1 MLRAAQKIK
10 EENQKFYYGNAYAN
24 WISKGSFLAYQ
35 IISIVVFAAIML
47 VLKWKIQESQFYQQA
62 FTTSTNGRE
71 VKDWVF
77 TQMSENYFDLST
89 WLVMISA
96 IVLIVYLS
104 AVVSHI
110 PSYEIYK
117 RSVLIHI
124 GPLGFAGVGI
134 AAIFLSGIHTGEV
147 RSYAA
152 ELFLYGFNELAL
164 VMTGKLLSTL
174 GAREMK
180 DSEWWWRVID
190 SLVDR
195 IIQKL

>member
-35 IISIVVFAAIML
+35 IISIVV
-47 VLKWKIQESQFYQQA
+47 FYQQA

-152 ELFLYGFNELAL
+152 ELFL
-164 VMTGKLLSTL
+164 LLTL
-174 GAREMK
+174 QKSYTKGLLTLLTHRET
-180 DSEWWWRVID
+180 SEAPAYFYR
-190 SLVDR
+190 SCGR
-195 IIQKL
+195 HP